1 MLRRMNVLLFINSKR
16 YTLPPVRA
24 DPEQVIRMTDT
35 K

>member
-1 MLRRMNVLLFINSKR
+1 MKEAFINSKR